1 MACCRGTRNAACIIW
16 RCPLSSGIDLEIHVD
31 IDTSRLLREFETRAK
46 AAQVFLDSEVMRTS
60 EQFVPFDT
68 GMLARSAQLATK
80 PGSGAVV
87 WDTPY
92 AHRQYFADNADFATD
107 KHPKARARWADAA
120 KAVYL
125 NDWMAGVEQILKE
138 GNR

>member
-1 MACCRGTRNAACIIW
+1 M
-16 RCPLSSGIDLEIHVD
+16 SSGIDLEIHVD
-31 IDTSRLLREFETRAK
+31 IDTSRLLQEFASRAQ

-60 EQFVPFDT
+60 EQYVPFDT
-68 GMLARSAQLATK
+68 GMLARSAALATK

-92 AHRQYFADNADFATD
+92 AHRLYFADKANFATD
-107 KHPKARARWADAA
+107 KHPKARAHWADAA

-125 NDWMAGVEQILKE
+125 KDWMAGVEQILKE
-138 GNR
+138 GNK